1 MSVPNRKPHYIT
13 EEEYLADEKV
23 REYRCEYIDGE
34 IFPMADFGSNGE
46 IRAMAGAGKNHQRII
61 SRLSRRLDEHFDGT
75 PCEVFT
81 SDIKVRADQGTKYF
95 YPDIVVTCEKDSIE
109 DEDAYYVQSPRL
121 IVEVLSDS
129 TRSYDKTFKR
139 LVYEG
144 ISSLEEYVL
153 IEQNTV
159 KIEVCRKSE
168 AWQPTLYFLGDD
180 VRFESIDLTLS
191 VADIYQRVENGEMQT
206 FRLNKTA

>member
-13 EEEYLADEKV
+13 EEEYLADEKG

-75 PCEVFT
+75 PCEVFS
-81 SDIKVRADQGTKYF
+81 SDMKIRADKGNKYF
-95 YPDIVVTCEKDSIE
+95 YPDIVVTCEKDTDS
-109 DEDAYYVQSPRL
+109 DSHYVELPRI
-121 IVEVLSDS
+121 IVEVLSNS

-139 LVYEG
+139 LIYQS
-144 ISSLEEYVL
+144 IPSLEEYVL
-153 IEQNTV
+153 IEQDSV
-159 KIEVCRKSE
+159 KIEVARKSE
-168 AWQPTLYFLGDD
+168 NWVSNVYFLGDD

-191 VADIYQRVENGEMQT
+191 VADIYQRVENDEMQT
-206 FRLNKTA
+206 FHQHKTT